1 MIAPSDVKYSACR
14 SLYHER
20 SIGKRLKNSNL
31 KRRYKTVK
39 IPYDEAMV
47 TGKKLAGT
55 AALIFFMCCTIALSQ
70 NARDPKGAR
79 PYRGMRMSGA
89 DDLFYVTKI
98 ESENEENDRI
108 EIEIKFNIPPDPRT
122 LRNEFI
128 RINGKPLPPDA
139 RIVFNKAGTKI
150 KILLRKDFIFDAHAR
165 RDRSFQI
172 DLPDAKSFNAIPL
185 YRTDFP
191 DLKIDG
197 EYEFRFVNAMPKKM
211 HDEEHGEM
219 HNVRP
224 HNARPNDRGDGMHTD
239 PSGRMQGAHPQNA
252 NAGICGEY
260 MRFEED

>member
-1 MIAPSDVKYSACR
+1 
-14 SLYHER
+14 
-20 SIGKRLKNSNL
+20 
-31 KRRYKTVK
+31 
-39 IPYDEAMV
+39 MV
-47 TGKKLAGT
+47 TSKKLAGT
-55 AALIFFMCCTIALSQ
+55 AALIFFICCTIALSQ

-79 PYRGMRMSGA
+79 PYRGMRMSGT

-150 KILLRKDFIFDAHAR
+150 KILLRRAFISDAHER
-165 RDRSFQI
+165 RDRPFQI
-172 DLPDAKSFNAIPL
+172 DLPEAKSFNAIPL
-185 YRTDFP
+185 YRTYFP
-191 DLKIDG
+191 DLKIDR

-211 HDEEHGEM
+211 HDGGHGEM
-219 HNVRP
+219 HNGRP
-224 HNARPNDRGDGMHTD
+224 HNAQPDDRGNGMHTD
-239 PSGRMQGAHPQNA
+239 PSGRMQDSHPQDA
-252 NAGICGEY
+252 NGICGEY

>member
-1 MIAPSDVKYSACR
+1 VFVPSDVKYSDFR
-14 SLYHER
+14 TLYHER
-20 SIGKRLKNSNL
+20 SIGKRLKNFNL
-31 KRRYKTVK
+31 KRRYKTAK
-39 IPYDEAMV
+39 IPYDETMV
-47 TGKKLAGT
+47 TGKKITDT
-55 AALIFFMCCTIALSQ
+55 AALIFFICCTIALSQ

-150 KILLRKDFIFDAHAR
+150 KILLRKDFIFDAHER
-165 RDRSFQI
+165 RDRPFRI

-197 EYEFRFVNAMPKKM
+197 EYEFRFVKVMPKKM
-211 HDEEHGEM
+211 HDGGHGEIR
-219 HNVRP
+219 NVRP
-224 HNARPNDRGDGMHTD
+224 DDRQSGIRAD
-239 PSGRMQGAHPQNA
+239 PPGHMQGVHPQDA
-252 NAGICGEY
+252 NGICGEY

>member
-1 MIAPSDVKYSACR
+1 
-14 SLYHER
+14 
-20 SIGKRLKNSNL
+20 
-31 KRRYKTVK
+31 
-39 IPYDEAMV
+39 MV

-55 AALIFFMCCTIALSQ
+55 AALIFFICCMIALSQ

-79 PYRGMRMSGA
+79 PYRGMRMSGT

-150 KILLRKDFIFDAHAR
+150 KILLRKVFISDAHER
-165 RDRSFQI
+165 RDRSFRI
-172 DLPDAKSFNAIPL
+172 DLPEAKSFNAIPL
-185 YRTDFP
+185 YRTYFP
-191 DLKIDG
+191 DLKIDR

-211 HDEEHGEM
+211 HDGGHGEM

-224 HNARPNDRGDGMHTD
+224 HNGRPDDGQNGMHTD
-239 PSGRMQGAHPQNA
+239 PSGRMQDSHPQDA
-252 NAGICGEY
+252 NGICGEY

>member
-1 MIAPSDVKYSACR
+1 
-14 SLYHER
+14 
-20 SIGKRLKNSNL
+20 
-31 KRRYKTVK
+31 
-39 IPYDEAMV
+39 MV
-47 TGKKLAGT
+47 TSKKLAGT

-108 EIEIKFNIPPDPRT
+108 EIGIKFNIPPDPRT

-191 DLKIDG
+191 GLKIDR
-197 EYEFRFVNAMPKKM
+197 EYEFRFVNATPKKM

-224 HNARPNDRGDGMHTD
+224 HNARPDDRQNGMHVD

>member
-1 MIAPSDVKYSACR
+1 MIAPSDVKYSDFR
-14 SLYHER
+14 TLYHER

-31 KRRYKTVK
+31 KRRYKTAK

-47 TGKKLAGT
+47 TSKKLAGT
-55 AALIFFMCCTIALSQ
+55 AALIFFICCTIALSQ

-128 RINGKPLPPDA
+128 LINGKPLPPDA

-150 KILLRKDFIFDAHAR
+150 KILLRKVFISDAHER
-165 RDRSFQI
+165 RDRPFRI

-191 DLKIDG
+191 DLKIDR

-211 HDEEHGEM
+211 HDGGHGEM

-224 HNARPNDRGDGMHTD
+224 HNARPDDRENGIHAD
-239 PSGRMQGAHPQNA
+239 PSGRMQDSHPQDA
-252 NAGICGEY
+252 NGICGEY

>member
-1 MIAPSDVKYSACR
+1 
-14 SLYHER
+14 
-20 SIGKRLKNSNL
+20 
-31 KRRYKTVK
+31 
-39 IPYDEAMV
+39 MV